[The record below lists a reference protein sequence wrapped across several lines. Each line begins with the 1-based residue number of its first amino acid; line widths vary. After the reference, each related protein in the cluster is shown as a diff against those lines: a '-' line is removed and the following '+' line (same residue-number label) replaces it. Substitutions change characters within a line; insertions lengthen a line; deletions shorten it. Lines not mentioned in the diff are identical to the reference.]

1 VSACFSPKMPTVCL
15 SDPASLCHTHFSM
28 ASPTRFSEPDPENEW
43 LLLHVSF
50 VLIGVITT
58 LLGPILPF
66 FARHWSLTDAQSGFF
81 FTTQYFGSFL
91 GVILTSVVIP
101 RFGFS
106 RVCAAGF
113 TAFMIGFAFLG
124 LGAWIFAAIM
134 VGVNGFGYGF
144 TNPAINIRATQLPSK
159 NTAAAV
165 TFLNFSWSLVAV
177 FCPFLIGFSLP
188 ITGARGFCLVLSS
201 LSLVVV
207 GAYLRVSFRSAEAAV
222 ARAPATHS
230 LSEWQDSLRRPPQA
244 IPLLFLF
251 FLYVGVEVALGGWV
265 AMHEERMS
273 GMSVAA
279 LALAPSVFYGFLL
292 LGRGVAPLAFRHVSP
307 AVVSACGLLLA
318 TIGST
323 LIALSGRAG
332 TLYLGAAVAGF
343 GLAPQYPI
351 FVTWLAAIYRT
362 DSTWIG
368 ALFFSAGSLGAAVL
382 PWLVGIVAS
391 QTSLRAGFF
400 LPVAVC
406 AVMVLLGTRAR
417 PQEE

>member
-1 VSACFSPKMPTVCL
+1 
-15 SDPASLCHTHFSM
+15 
-28 ASPTRFSEPDPENEW
+28 
-43 LLLHVSF
+43 
-50 VLIGVITT
+50 
-58 LLGPILPF
+58 
-66 FARHWSLTDAQSGFF
+66 
-81 FTTQYFGSFL
+81 
-91 GVILTSVVIP
+91 
-101 RFGFS
+101 
-106 RVCAAGF
+106 
-113 TAFMIGFAFLG
+113 
-124 LGAWIFAAIM
+124 
-134 VGVNGFGYGF
+134 
-144 TNPAINIRATQLPSK
+144 
-159 NTAAAV
+159 
-165 TFLNFSWSLVAV
+165 
-177 FCPFLIGFSLP
+177 
-188 ITGARGFCLVLSS
+188 
-201 LSLVVV
+201 
-207 GAYLRVSFRSAEAAV
+207 
-222 ARAPATHS
+222 
-230 LSEWQDSLRRPPQA
+230 LSEWQESLRRPPQA

-265 AMHEERMS
+265 ATHEERMS

-323 LIALSGRAG
+323 LIALSGGAG

-417 PQEE
+417 PQEG

>member
-1 VSACFSPKMPTVCL
+1 MVSPNRVA
-15 SDPASLCHTHFSM
+15 
-28 ASPTRFSEPDPENEW
+28 EPDPRNEW
-43 LLLHVSF
+43 LLLHFSF

-66 FARHWSLTDAQSGFF
+66 FARRWALSDAQSGFF

-91 GVILTSVVIP
+91 GVLLTSVIIP

-113 TAFMIGFAFLG
+113 TAFLIGFAFLG
-124 LGAWIFAAIM
+124 LGPWVLAVVM
-134 VGVNGFGYGF
+134 VGVSGLGYGF
-144 TNPAINIRATQLPSK
+144 TNPAINIRATQLPAK

-165 TFLNFSWSLVAV
+165 TFLNFSWSIGAV
-177 FCPFLIGFSLP
+177 FCPFLIGWLIP
-188 ITGARGFCLVLSS
+188 MIGVRRFCLVLAV
-201 LSLVVV
+201 LSLLL
-207 GAYLRVSFRSAEAAV
+207 ACLHLFLRSASAAA
-222 ARAPATHS
+222 ARGPATHS
-230 LSEWQDSLRRPPQA
+230 LVEWQECLRRPPQA
-244 IPLLFLF
+244 IPLLLLF

-265 AMHEERMS
+265 ATHEKRMPGIS
-273 GMSVAA
+273 AAA
-279 LALAPSVFYGFLL
+279 LALAPSVFYGLLL
-292 LGRGVAPLAFRHVSP
+292 LGRGVAPLAFRRISP
-307 AVVSACGLLLA
+307 GSISAGGLVLA
-318 TIGST
+318 TLGST
-323 LIALSGRAG
+323 FVAFSGKPG
-332 TLYLGAAVAGF
+332 TLYFGAAVAGL

-351 FVTWLAAIYRT
+351 FVTWLTAIYGV

-400 LPVAVC
+400 LPIAVC

-417 PQEE
+417 PPGR

>member
-1 VSACFSPKMPTVCL
+1 
-15 SDPASLCHTHFSM
+15 M
-28 ASPTRFSEPDPENEW
+28 ASPTRFAEPDPSKEW
-43 LLLHVSF
+43 LLLHASF

-58 LLGPILPF
+58 LLGPVLPF

-91 GVILTSVVIP
+91 GVVLTSLIIP

-113 TAFMIGFAFLG
+113 TAFLIGFAFLG
-124 LGAWIFAAIM
+124 LGPWIVAAAM

-165 TFLNFSWSLVAV
+165 TFLNFSWSIGAV

-188 ITGARGFCLVLSS
+188 IIGARGCCLILAALSFVVALLH
-201 LSLVVV
+201 LSL
-207 GAYLRVSFRSAEAAV
+207 RSISAAA

-230 LSEWQDSLRRPPQA
+230 FGEWRECLRRPPQA
-244 IPLLFLF
+244 IPLLLLF

-265 AMHEERMS
+265 ATHEKRMP
-273 GMSVAA
+273 GIGA

-292 LGRGVAPLAFRHVSP
+292 LGRGVAPLAIRHIYP
-307 AVVSACGLLLA
+307 TGISAGGLLVA
-318 TIGST
+318 TLGS
-323 LIALSGRAG
+323 ALVAFSGRPG
-332 TLYLGAAVAGF
+332 TLYLGAAIAGF

-351 FVTWLAAIYRT
+351 FVTWLAAIYGAN
-362 DSTWIG
+362 STWIG
-368 ALFFSAGSLGAAVL
+368 ALFFSGGGLGAAAL
-382 PWLVGIVAS
+382 PGRVGLLAS
-391 QTSLRAGFF
+391 QSSLRAGFF
-400 LPVAVC
+400 LPIAVC
-406 AVMVLLGTRAR
+406 AVMVLLGTRAH
-417 PQEE
+417 PPAQ